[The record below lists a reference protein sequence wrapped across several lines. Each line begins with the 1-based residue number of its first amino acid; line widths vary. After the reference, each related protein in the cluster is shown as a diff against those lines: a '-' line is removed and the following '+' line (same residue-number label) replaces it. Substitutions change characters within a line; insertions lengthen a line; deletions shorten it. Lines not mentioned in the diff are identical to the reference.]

1 MGNNTFKELKEYV
14 EEELYNSHVIIL
26 KITNDDIDS
35 VLSNVY
41 FKNKKKP
48 KEINIKNRK
57 FVLDSA
63 VLLDN
68 NNQHFS
74 AYITINKKEY
84 MFEGYSYARIVPF
97 KWKNKLNKLKSW
109 RTFKSRV
116 YEKNYNN
123 FMKGHQLLYY
133 YRV

>member
-1 MGNNTFKELKEYV
+1 MCYI
-14 EEELYNSHVIIL
+14 IIL
-26 KITNDDIDS
+26 KITNDETHPG
-35 VLSNVY
+35 LSNKY

-48 KEINIKNRK
+48 KEIKIKNRT

-68 NNQHFS
+68 DNQHFS
-74 AYITINKKEY
+74 AYLTINKKEY

-97 KWKNKLNKLKSW
+97 KWKNKLNQLKSW
-109 RTFKSRV
+109 RTFKSRI